1 MTFRSS
7 LSLAFLTLAFL
18 PGPSMVGGQ
27 DLDIPSN
34 LTLDNAMRL
43 AVDRNPTLAA
53 SKNEILAAEGDRIAA
68 GKRPNPVFSLQFE
81 DFPLS
86 ASPGPFFDI
95 QEITSRVDYEIEMGG
110 RRQLRTQAATQA
122 LEARKRIYAD
132 EVRRMLLRVQE
143 AYCRVILATSNLATS
158 ESILGQVKRTIEVNR
173 VRLKEGD
180 ISALDLNRIEVETL
194 KFQDDVFQADLAVR
208 NAKSSLLALLNARD
222 LSQDLDIVGTMAFD
236 YQNSES
242 GLPPRVTLRDLIET
256 ALKQRPD
263 LAAYLEAEKRSDTEI
278 RLQRAIRSP
287 NISVGAGYK
296 RNLTDN
302 AVVFGLTI
310 PLKVFNRNEGEILR
324 AEAEQKRTANLLSAL
339 RKDIQLE
346 VQKAF
351 NAVEVNRRR
360 VEFIRT
366 QQLKRAEETSRVT
379 LQSYNLGGATLI
391 DYLDAQRTYRDAL
404 RIFNQALFDERVSM
418 YELASAVAQGAQ

>member
-7 LSLAFLTLAFL
+7 LSLVFLMLAFL

-27 DLDIPSN
+27 DLNIPSN
-34 LTLDNAMRL
+34 LTLENAMRL

-53 SKNEILAAEGDRIAA
+53 AQNEILAAEGDRIAA

-81 DFPLS
+81 DFPLT

-95 QEITSRVDYEIEMGG
+95 QEITSRVDYEIERGG

-122 LEARKRIYAD
+122 LEARKHIYAD

-143 AYCRVILATSNLATS
+143 AYCRIILATSNLETS
-158 ESILGQVKRTIEVNR
+158 ESILGQVKRTIEVNK

-208 NAKSSLLALLNARD
+208 NAKSSLLALLNAGD
-222 LSQDLDIVGTMAFD
+222 LSQDLDIAGTLAFD

-242 GLPPRVTLRDLIET
+242 GPPPGAPLRDLIET

-263 LAAYLEAEKRSDTEI
+263 LAAYLEAEKRADTEI
-278 RLQRAIRSP
+278 RLQRAYRSP

-296 RNLTDN
+296 RNLADN

-310 PLKVFNRNEGEILR
+310 PIKVFNRNEGEILR
-324 AEAEQKRTANLLSAL
+324 AEAEQKRTGNLLSAL

-346 VQKAF
+346 VQKAL

-366 QQLKRAEETSRVT
+366 QQLRRAEETSLVT

-418 YELASAVAQGAQ
+418 YELASSVAQGVQ